1 MLKRV
6 LIVDDNEQSRILMRK
21 ILKAL
26 QCDVIEAENGEQGT
40 RLAKEQK
47 PDLVLMDIQ
56 MPVMDGYTAIRMLK
70 DDPETRHIKIIAVT
84 SYAMKGDREKA
95 LLAGADDYIAKP
107 VDMYEMMEMVKRHL
121 GI

>member
-1 MLKRV
+1 MAKKV
-6 LIVDDNEQSRILMRK
+6 LIIDDDEQNRILLRAIMK
-21 ILKAL
+21 PL
-26 QCDVIEAENGEQGT
+26 QCDVLEAGNGEQGI

-56 MPVMDGYTAIRMLK
+56 MPVMDGYTAIRLLRN
-70 DDPETRHIKIIAVT
+70 DPETRHITIIAVT

-95 LLAGADDYIAKP
+95 LAAGADDYIAKP
-107 VDMYEMMEMVKRHL
+107 IDIHKMMAMVERCL